1 MKKTIQLKNYEIV
14 NIVRALNGEG
24 GLLTSKERV
33 LPVSILWVINS
44 NYKTLNIIFE
54 RIREEE
60 QKINNEFFG
69 DSEKNFVNDEG
80 IQEVKDEYK
89 EEFTNRK
96 NELFNIS
103 NDVDVSML
111 RLSDVELFSLS
122 PVEFSSIDFMITE
135 DEE

>member
-24 GLLTSKERV
+24 GLLASKERV

-44 NYKTLNIIFE
+44 NYKALNIIFE

>member
-14 NIVRALNGEG
+14 NIVRALSGEG
-24 GLLTSKERV
+24 GLLASKERV

-44 NYKTLNIIFE
+44 NYKALNIIFE